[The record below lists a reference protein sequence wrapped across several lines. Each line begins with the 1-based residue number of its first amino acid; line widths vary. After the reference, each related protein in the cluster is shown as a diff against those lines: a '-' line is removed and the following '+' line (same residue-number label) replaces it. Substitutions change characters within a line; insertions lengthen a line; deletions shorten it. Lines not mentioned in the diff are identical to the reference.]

1 MKVVHGAPPSYRDEM
16 DKLNVRKSVRRDLDR
31 GFSVAI
37 DSRWDDSL
45 NALVFTVV
53 TPYGEK
59 SQMTLTNTDVPRRIS
74 NMCPVV
80 QDPTLL
86 TRDPSTP
93 SELLGQFLLDPTRVA
108 EHVRKRGIKPYDYVN
123 KAIHDIESLPGGYV
137 GAQSSG
143 ECLSKFD
150 CMQRT
155 ATAVFS
161 YDIATPKFGAD
172 GASAAIITGDAAEVW
187 NFFGLAKMPLQD
199 SLLEVFCSAIGVK
212 PDDSLE
218 KRINS
223 PMKRSREVP
232 LFQVTDTKKQG
243 LDFTSIT
250 NLVVLTM
257 NSIPCILNDTFLR
270 QINTVLS
277 SVYPLKEEPIVPGSI
292 FHAVSEKHRDG
303 LGQDQVTTLGSMV
316 THDHFNNTMRL
327 ARESKGRVESCVSY
341 HRHLAC
347 LVCGQ
352 DLTSNASLLQEVT
365 DPKMIHC
372 GVAVHN
378 AGKFVT
384 TQTKATRRS
393 YSLDCVRRVK
403 ILGKDWP
410 QFDKGQGRFGILTKD
425 ETKCIFERPCVI
437 SECLRPM
444 VLPDIGNQ
452 RSKYDNVS
460 STVYVLV
467 PFDRQATLERLK
479 EEGVQDP
486 QASLLTLHN
495 VVECIVPI
503 YSSSEGLVE
512 YRCEA
517 LAFRGKH
524 TISVQAYGKTPMGDV
539 PLYDPESTTKRL
551 SIEML
556 GEDGKVRLH
565 QYKHQLEY
573 NRKRYFQTQGT
584 MLSITNFKQYKI
596 PAPEGVKP
604 IKERTNWDK
613 YGYTLVGALAA
624 NFTRA
629 HYAGRPLLPPERLQF
644 GVVSD
649 TREQKARS
657 DKRKLDAETKE
668 EIVRLRQALEKER
681 ERTSEL
687 SMELRMAD
695 LRFELNDMCNQE
707 ERRRIEEL
715 EKMNEKILE
724 DYSALENAKNEQI
737 RNLEAS
743 LDACN
748 MKLKK
753 RKRVKRLKVRP
764 TKKHFN
770 AKKPDVVKVHRQQE
784 GPVLSWL
791 PEYDAAVLA
800 V

>member
-1 MKVVHGAPPSYRDEM
+1 LSPSTVELLNEAAVLPAVIDDSVGIISSSELDIDPSSQPLGSGTFATCFPALKRATLKCAVKVYKYMDYDQFDRELVAMLRCNRHKNAGVVELWWICTPPPGTTGLPRLVMPLVEGVTLGEWVSRYSRRSKPTTLRVVLQLVEAVQHLHDTVNIVHGDLSWKNVVINVARNYHLTLIDFGNARDAAKGKRRLWVHGNCFFSPPEAFLCRRPCDQTTAELHVLGVLLICIARGRTQGLCEAPLTFEDGRDRGEKSAISCLKGASIKTEMKVVHGAPPSYRDEM

-93 SELLGQFLLDPTRVA
+93 SELLGQFFLDPTRVA

-223 PMKRSREVP
+223 PMKRVAEVP

-486 QASLLTLHN
+486 QAS
-495 VVECIVPI
+495 
-503 YSSSEGLVE
+503 
-512 YRCEA
+512 
-517 LAFRGKH
+517 
-524 TISVQAYGKTPMGDV
+524 
-539 PLYDPESTTKRL
+539 
-551 SIEML
+551 
-556 GEDGKVRLH
+556 
-565 QYKHQLEY
+565 
-573 NRKRYFQTQGT
+573 
-584 MLSITNFKQYKI
+584 
-596 PAPEGVKP
+596 
-604 IKERTNWDK
+604 
-613 YGYTLVGALAA
+613 
-624 NFTRA
+624 
-629 HYAGRPLLPPERLQF
+629 
-644 GVVSD
+644 
-649 TREQKARS
+649 
-657 DKRKLDAETKE
+657 
-668 EIVRLRQALEKER
+668 
-681 ERTSEL
+681 
-687 SMELRMAD
+687 
-695 LRFELNDMCNQE
+695 
-707 ERRRIEEL
+707 
-715 EKMNEKILE
+715 
-724 DYSALENAKNEQI
+724 
-737 RNLEAS
+737 
-743 LDACN
+743 
-748 MKLKK
+748 
-753 RKRVKRLKVRP
+753 
-764 TKKHFN
+764 
-770 AKKPDVVKVHRQQE
+770 
-784 GPVLSWL
+784 
-791 PEYDAAVLA
+791 
-800 V
+800 